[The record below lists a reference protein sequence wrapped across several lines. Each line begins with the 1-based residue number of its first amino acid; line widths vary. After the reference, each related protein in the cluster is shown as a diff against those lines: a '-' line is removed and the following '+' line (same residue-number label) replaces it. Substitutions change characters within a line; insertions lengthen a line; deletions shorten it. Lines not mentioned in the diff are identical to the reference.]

1 MNLYLGHPLLDFLK
15 KEYKLKNDAALAKA
29 LGIKPPT
36 ISKLRADRQKM
47 SAEMKIIIHKKTGM
61 SIEDIEAFL
70 EEDNDTGRVKV

>member
-36 ISKLRADRQKM
+36 ISKLRANRQTM

-61 SIEDIEAFL
+61 SIADIESFL
-70 EEDNDTGRVKV
+70 GENDETNSPT